1 MLDEWRKGGNCN
13 LNDIIAALDVV
24 GQRALAEELQA
35 NGVTV
40 TVSCVCVCVIM
51 YLSHSMFFCSGV
63 MQAKA
68 VSLMFLC
75 KDLSICARAD

>member
-40 TVSCVCVCVIM
+40 TVSCVCVCYYVP
-51 YLSHSMFFCSGV
+51 
-63 MQAKA
+63 
-68 VSLMFLC
+68 VSLHVFLQWC
-75 KDLSICARAD
+75 DAS